1 MEDNQNKNKKGGM
14 FPNLPPLNTLW
25 GTWSVFLGGIG
36 LVGNC
41 LCGPIW
47 GLPSG
52 LILGLLGTACAVLSK
67 KGKPFTPQ
75 AQLGLIL
82 SIIAAVCGLIMS
94 LFIIFVYDVMGT
106 NTAAGKYFRDM
117 MEALQNSVS
126 ALPNK

>member
-1 MEDNQNKNKKGGM
+1 MEDNKNRNKNNSPL
-14 FPNLPPLNTLW
+14 PNLPPLNTLW
-25 GTWSVFLGGIG
+25 ASLSVFLGGIG

-52 LILGLLGTACAVLSK
+52 LLLGLLGIACAVLSK
-67 KGKPFTPQ
+67 KGKPFTQQ

-94 LFIIFVYDVMGT
+94 LFIIFVYDIMGT
-106 NTAAGKYFRDM
+106 NTAAGKYFRDT
-117 MEALQNSVS
+117 METLQNSVS
-126 ALPNK
+126 SFPKQ

>member
-1 MEDNQNKNKKGGM
+1 MGVNQNKNKKNGM
-14 FPNLPPLNTLW
+14 FPELPPFHTLW
-25 GTWSVFLGGIG
+25 ASWSVFLGGIG

-52 LILGLLGTACAVLSK
+52 VILGLFGIACAVLSK
-67 KGKPFTPQ
+67 KGRPFTQQ
-75 AQLGLIL
+75 ALLGLIL

-94 LFIIFVYDVMGT
+94 LFIIIVYDVMGT

-126 ALPNK
+126 SFPSK